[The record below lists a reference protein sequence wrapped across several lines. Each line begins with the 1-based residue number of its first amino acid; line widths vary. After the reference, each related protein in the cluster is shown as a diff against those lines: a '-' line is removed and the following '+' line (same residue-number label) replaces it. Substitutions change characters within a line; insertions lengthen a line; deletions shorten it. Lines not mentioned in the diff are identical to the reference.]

1 MRFYLETA
9 GALPRR
15 GDRCL
20 AAVGGE
26 RVQAKYDKRRRRCV
40 PEGLRGW
47 DTVSGEVSG
56 SGTLGW
62 LGERTSTE
70 RLPRV
75 RRNAVYQGTVDRGR

>member
-26 RVQAKYDKRRRRCV
+26 RVQAKYDKRRRRCCA
-40 PEGLRGW
+40 RGSARVGHSLW
-47 DTVSGEVSG
+47 RGFRLGDARLARGED
-56 SGTLGW
+56 
-62 LGERTSTE
+62 
-70 RLPRV
+70 
-75 RRNAVYQGTVDRGR
+75 VDRAPATRSTKCCLSGHGR